1 MKASKLSIIS
11 LAFLVLPS
19 MAGVRESDS
28 SVFKMQDAKPFKV
41 GEEITYRVHY
51 GLVNAGEAKIKVQEI
66 VKVGGKS
73 AYHMV
78 GTGQSTGVVDWV
90 FPTTDRYETY
100 MEQNTLL
107 PVRFVRDVN
116 ENGYIIKRDIYF
128 NREKNYAKDLQFHKD
143 FKFAKLPVGVH
154 DIFSAFYFARALD
167 VSAIKEGD
175 VIHIPVFLDH
185 EIFPF
190 KIKFVKREAIKTD
203 YGKIMCLK
211 FVPVVQEGRVFKDE
225 DDMYLWISDD
235 SNHVPIRIQSEL
247 LVGSIKIDL
256 KEYKGLVNPFTFVK

>member
-1 MKASKLSIIS
+1 MKASKLTIIS
-11 LAFLVLPS
+11 LILFVLPTV
-19 MAGVRESDS
+19 AGLREANTGA
-28 SVFKMQDAKPFKV
+28 FKMQTTKPFKV

-51 GLVNAGEAKIKVQEI
+51 GLVNAGEAKIKVQEM
-66 VKVGGKS
+66 VTVNGKS

-78 GTGQSTGVVDWV
+78 GTGQSTGMVDWV

-116 ENGYIIKRDIYF
+116 ENGYIIKRNIYF
-128 NREKNYAKDLQFHKD
+128 NREKNYAKDLEFHKD
-143 FKFAKLPVGVH
+143 YKFAQLPADVH
-154 DIFSAFYFARALD
+154 DIFSAFYFARALNVTD
-167 VSAIKEGD
+167 IKVGD
-175 VIHIPVFLDH
+175 IIHIPVFLDH

-190 KIKFVKREAIKTD
+190 KIKFVKREAVKTD

-211 FVPVVQEGRVFKDE
+211 FVPVVQQGRVFKDE

-235 SNHVPIRIQSEL
+235 ANHVPIRIQSEL

-256 KEYKGLVNPFTFVK
+256 KEYKGLVTPFAFVK

>member
-1 MKASKLSIIS
+1 MAIVALPS
-11 LAFLVLPS
+11 LAGLK
-19 MAGVRESDS
+19 EENTQ
-28 SVFKMQDAKPFKV
+28 VFKKQSVTPFKV

-51 GLVNAGEAKIKVQEI
+51 GLINAGEAKIKVQEMVSI
-66 VKVGGKS
+66 GGKS

-78 GTGQSTGVVDWV
+78 GTGQSKGMVDWV

-100 MEQNTLL
+100 MEKNTLL
-107 PVRFVRDVN
+107 PIRFVRDVN

-128 NREKNYAKDLQFHKD
+128 NREKNYAKDLEFQKD
-143 FKFAKLPVGVH
+143 FKFAKLPADVH
-154 DIFSAFYFARALD
+154 DIFSAFYFARALN
-167 VSAIKEGD
+167 VENIQEGD

-190 KIKFVKREAIKTD
+190 KIKFVKRETVKTD

-225 DDMYLWISDD
+225 DDMHLWISDD
-235 SNHVPIRIQSEL
+235 ANHVPIRIQSEL
-247 LVGSIKIDL
+247 IVGSIKIDL
-256 KEYKGLVNPFTFVK
+256 KEYKGLANPLAIVK